1 MTFKLSQ
8 RSLDRMKGVDERLVN
23 VVKRAIELS
32 EIDFVVTEGLRTK
45 ERQAE
50 LFKAGATRTM
60 NSKHIVGKA
69 VDLAALV
76 GGSVRWDFGLYY
88 KLAAA
93 MIKAAK
99 ILNVDLTWGAVWDK
113 SVLDI
118 DDPEKAVVDYTL
130 RRKAQN
136 KSVFLDGPHWEIRD

>member
-45 ERQAE
+45 ERQTE

-76 GGSVRWDFGLYY
+76 GGSVRWDWPLYE
-88 KLAAA
+88 KLAVAMKRAA
-93 MIKAAK
+93 E
-99 ILNVDLTWGAVWDK
+99 ILNVKIQWGGDWVSFK
-113 SVLDI
+113 
-118 DDPEKAVVDYTL
+118 
-130 RRKAQN
+130 
-136 KSVFLDGPHWEIRD
+136 DGPHFELKE

>member
-76 GGSVRWDFGLYY
+76 GGSVRWDWPLYE
-88 KLAAA
+88 KLATA
-93 MIKAAK
+93 MKKAAE
-99 ILNVDLTWGAVWDK
+99 ILNVKIQWGGDWL
-113 SVLDI
+113 SF
-118 DDPEKAVVDYTL
+118 
-130 RRKAQN
+130 R
-136 KSVFLDGPHWEIRD
+136 DGPHFELKE